1 MEIRKVYDELYGMIE
16 DLKKKVAALSGGD
29 DVTITPALE
38 SGAKIADYSIG
49 EDTGSLYAPAPYTPI
64 SYSTEE
70 QNTGLTWIDGSEIYV
85 KTISCGALPAAGT
98 NKSVAHG
105 ITDLGALVKY
115 ECVAWDSTHSYGLMI
130 PYTNTNVN
138 TQANCGVDTTNI
150 HFWSGFSNPTDYSVY
165 VTVYYT
171 KTESQE
177 PENNTKKRR
186 TK

>member
-1 MEIRKVYDELYGMIE
+1 MKLEKVYDELYGMIE

-38 SGAKIADYSIG
+38 SGTKIADYSIG

-98 NKSVAHG
+98 DKSVAHG
-105 ITDLGALVKY
+105 ITDFAALVKC
-115 ECVAWDSTHSYGLMI
+115 ECMAWDSTHSYGLMI
-130 PYTNTNVN
+130 PFANTSVN

-150 HFWSGFSNPTDYSVY
+150 NLWSGFSNPADYAVY
-165 VTVYYT
+165 ATVYYI
-171 KTESQE
+171 KSSPE